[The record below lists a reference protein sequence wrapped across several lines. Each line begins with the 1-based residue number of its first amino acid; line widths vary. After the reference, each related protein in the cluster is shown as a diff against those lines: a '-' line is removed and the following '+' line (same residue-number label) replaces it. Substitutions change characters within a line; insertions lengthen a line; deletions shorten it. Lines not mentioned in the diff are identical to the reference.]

1 MNTESSVIA
10 HLNPFQYKQMSEE
23 EDPDEGS
30 KRAKITSTEGDVL
43 DISRSEY
50 VDTHSQQ
57 DTMRDFKKLQRDSE
71 IMMHNESREGL

>member
-1 MNTESSVIA
+1 
-10 HLNPFQYKQMSEE
+10 MSEE

-57 DTMRDFKKLQRDSE
+57 DTMRDFKKL
-71 IMMHNESREGL
+71 